1 MKVSR
6 SEKVVYRFLMFWSAK
21 GAWVTLF
28 VIIGS
33 FLFVSLFGNYP
44 QWKQEDYNKALIKY
58 FDPLLENVTYTRMQN
73 GDNSTKL
80 FFSYSDGSDLSKED
94 FERADKQDIVNA
106 WKIDILNLVCVHDD
120 FRAELKMGRSIEIDL
135 KDGDSFNGK
144 GHIANM
150 RIYEE
155 RC

>member
-6 SEKVVYRFLMFWSAK
+6 SEKMVYRFLTFWDVK

-28 VIIGS
+28 VFIGS

-44 QWKQEDYNKALIKY
+44 QWKQESYDEALRSF
-58 FDPLLENVTYTRMQN
+58 FDPLLENVTYTRMQVS
-73 GDNSTKL
+73 DNSIKL

-94 FERADKQDIVNA
+94 FERANKKDIIKA

-120 FRAELKMGRSIEIDL
+120 FWDELKMGRSIEIDL

-144 GHIANM
+144 GHITNM

>member
-6 SEKVVYRFLMFWSAK
+6 SEKMVYRFLTFWGAK

-28 VIIGS
+28 VFVGS

-44 QWKQEDYNKALIKY
+44 QWKQKSYDEALRNF
-58 FDPLLENVTYTRMQN
+58 FDPLLKNATYTRMQVS
-73 GDNSTKL
+73 DNSIKL
-80 FFSYSDGSDLSKED
+80 FFSYSDGSDLSKVD
-94 FERADKQDIVNA
+94 FERPNKQDIVKA

-120 FRAELKMGRSIEIDL
+120 FWAELEMGGSIEIDL
-135 KDGDSFNGK
+135 KDGDSFSGK
-144 GHIANM
+144 GHITNM